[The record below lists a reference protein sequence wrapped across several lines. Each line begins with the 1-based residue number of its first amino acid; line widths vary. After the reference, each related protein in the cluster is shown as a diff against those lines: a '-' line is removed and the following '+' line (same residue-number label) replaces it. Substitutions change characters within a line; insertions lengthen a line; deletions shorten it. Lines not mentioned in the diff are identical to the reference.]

1 MSPKEFVNYLNGALE
16 LGGLTQ
22 ITPENYQKLVNKL
35 KTVKADTSKENS
47 FCTWLQGVTD
57 SVYEPRFT
65 ETQFTKVTN
74 KLTEVMNVNTH
85 SNSTSQATQTVPNSG
100 ATHGTRC

>member
-22 ITPENYQKLVNKL
+22 ITPENYQKLVSKL
-35 KTVKADTSKENS
+35 KTVKADTSKENA

-57 SVYEPRFT
+57 SVDEPRFT
-65 ETQFTKVTN
+65 DTQFTKVTN
-74 KLTEVMNVNTH
+74 KLNEVM
-85 SNSTSQATQTVPNSG
+85 SANSHYPSQTTPTVPNSG
-100 ATHGTRC
+100 SSHGIRC